1 MEKLSRYKENREML
15 KALSQQVKP
24 LVKSGQYDFINE
36 ALIDCIYKQEG
47 HEEFNTLPQ
56 WNKKGYRVKRGSR
69 AFVVWGSPKEVS
81 KEQQAEQGREAP
93 ENEEDDKENFWPL
106 CYLFSNL
113 QVEPA
118 QARKEAA

>member
-1 MEKLSRYKENREML
+1 MEKLSRYKENREAL
-15 KALSQQVKP
+15 KELSKFARI
-24 LVKSGQYDFINE
+24 LVKEEAYDTINE
-36 ALIDCIYKQEG
+36 AIIETVYRKDG

-69 AFVVWGSPKEVS
+69 AFVVWGSPKEVN
-81 KEQQAEQGREAP
+81 KDQQAEPGREAP
-93 ENEEDDKENFWPL
+93 ENEEDEKDNFWPL